1 MVGTIPSFPHS
12 ASVKDACVYHMVL
25 STPRYTKHAGFLLS
39 AVGEAGSKQ
48 ETTKEEDEDCLV
60 PRFCVVTENL
70 KGWLPR

>member
-1 MVGTIPSFPHS
+1 
-12 ASVKDACVYHMVL
+12 MVL
-25 STPRYTKHAGFLLS
+25 STPRYTKDAGFLLS

-48 ETTKEEDEDCLV
+48 ETTKEEDEDCIV